1 MVDFVIPLH
10 KRNFVIRTVIEGI
23 IYLYSPLNIYI
34 IISNIYIDD
43 LKKDINDWNISVTN
57 IFFIE
62 EETFFV
68 LNYNL
73 AIDDIKKYYYYLDEK
88 SREFGWWY
96 QQIIKLGAVYQ
107 IKNLSDPFIVWDGD
121 LIPIIK
127 WNIENPYKFAIL
139 QEKAKNIFNI
149 LEYKKSIYYLL
160 NLEAVDPE
168 KGTFVPHHFIIH
180 HDVVKSM
187 LKYIMVGKNVESWIE
202 LIIRLSKVYYRF
214 SEYKCLAT
222 FMNKF
227 YPNLLLYH
235 DFDKYGKYGIR
246 YRNNKDIIE
255 IIKKKCKITNSGLEY
270 LEILN
275 FIKYYYKN
283 NVSYLQ
289 IEHIE

>member
-23 IYLYSPLNIYI
+23 IYLYSPMNIYI

-43 LKKDINDWNISVTN
+43 LKKDINDWNISVIN

-62 EETFFV
+62 EETFFI

-96 QQIIKLGAVYQ
+96 QQIIKLGSVYQ

-160 NLEAVDPE
+160 NLEAVEPE
-168 KGTFVPHHFIIH
+168 KGTFVPHHFIMY

-187 LKYIMVGKNVESWIE
+187 LKYIMVDKNVESWIE
-202 LIIRLSKVYYRF
+202 LIIGLSKVYYRF

-255 IIKKKCKITNSGLEY
+255 IIKEKCKITNSGLEY

-275 FIKYYYKN
+275 FIKYYYKY